1 LDNHDSYGAL
11 TQLDDAIHGEIRST
25 NVRDLRAI
33 YIQKRVNQEE
43 LQHYVDTNQLTL
55 YGFHVASKNV
65 E

>member
-1 LDNHDSYGAL
+1 MTL
-11 TQLDDAIHGEIRST
+11 RST

>member
-1 LDNHDSYGAL
+1 MTL
-11 TQLDDAIHGEIRST
+11 HGEIRST